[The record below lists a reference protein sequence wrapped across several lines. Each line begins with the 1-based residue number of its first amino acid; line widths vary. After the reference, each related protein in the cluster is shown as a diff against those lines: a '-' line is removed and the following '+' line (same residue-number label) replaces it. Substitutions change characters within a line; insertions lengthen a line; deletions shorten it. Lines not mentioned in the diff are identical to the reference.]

1 MLEPLDLMARPA
13 ALVPPPRMHLTRF
26 HGVFAPHSPL
36 RAAPEA
42 GVWDRDR
49 GLCPLRWQA
58 CNHRE
63 RRGAAG
69 HRLGSRVMPGGLD
82 AELAA
87 VTGVVIDAEK
97 GVGYFSGAF
106 LAPQPIIV
114 ERRCDIDMGGRKS
127 NTAQPDAQQ
136 FFPWIEGAPLRYFAG
151 ERISGGDTIAHGRFE
166 IDGSYGDIIDVP
178 KPAHIVV
185 DWKLT
190 KR

>member
-1 MLEPLDLMARPA
+1 MGCSRRTA
-13 ALVPPPRMHLTRF
+13 
-26 HGVFAPHSPL
+26 
-36 RAAPEA
+36 
-42 GVWDRDR
+42 
-49 GLCPLRWQA
+49 
-58 CNHRE
+58 
-63 RRGAAG
+63 RGARSLKRVFGIEIEGCARCG
-69 HRLGSRVMPGGLD
+69 GRLAIIASVEEPQVIALGSRVIPGGLD

-127 NTAQPDAQQ
+127 NTAQPDTQQ

-151 ERISGGDTIAHGRFE
+151 ERISGGDTIAHVRFE